1 MATGSIVLAIALE
14 VVAGSLVS
22 LSMVVQRHALI
33 YPNPEGSVGKVPLLC
48 VRIGRWHA
56 WFVGLVMYGIASA
69 LKIVGFNLGP
79 LTILGSIFVGAL
91 LVTNLFLGHWLLR
104 EEVTV
109 TKVVGSLLVLCGSI
123 VVIAATPS
131 GVPTSFTSADMQ
143 QLLLSYEALY
153 LASIVLIVLI
163 CFVFILYV
171 ERTYPPP
178 TTQAARKLRASRA
191 ASRAAISPTSPPSLH
206 VAHPTLST
214 LPTTAVQP
222 SLRLK
227 SLMVFVYPGSLGLN
241 EAFVDI
247 CARAYSTML
256 VRCVS
261 QDGLASCHG
270 WPLYLLMGTGI
281 PATFS
286 TAYMLKV
293 VYERFQTTLALPI
306 EYSSLNLFSVMGGLL
321 FFQEVDYMED
331 WQVPA

>member
-1 MATGSIVLAIALE
+1 M
-14 VVAGSLVS
+14 
-22 LSMVVQRHALI
+22 
-33 YPNPEGSVGKVPLLC
+33 
-48 VRIGRWHA
+48 
-56 WFVGLVMYGIASA
+56 F
-69 LKIVGFNLGP
+69 
-79 LTILGSIFVGAL
+79 
-91 LVTNLFLGHWLLR
+91 
-104 EEVTV
+104 
-109 TKVVGSLLVLCGSI
+109 
-123 VVIAATPS
+123 
-131 GVPTSFTSADMQ
+131 
-143 QLLLSYEALY
+143 
-153 LASIVLIVLI
+153 
-163 CFVFILYV
+163 YV

-191 ASRAAISPTSPPSLH
+191 ASRAALSPTSPPSLH

-281 PATFS
+281 PAAFS

-293 VYERFQTTLALPI
+293 VFERFQTTLALPI

-321 FFQEVDYMED
+321 FFQEVDYMQH
-331 WQVPA
+331 WQVRA

>member
-1 MATGSIVLAIALE
+1 MATGSIVLAIVLE

-33 YPNPEGSVGKVPLLC
+33 YPNPEGSDGKVPLLC
-48 VRIGRWHA
+48 VRIGRWRA
-56 WFVGLVMYGIASA
+56 WFVGLIMYGIASA

-143 QLLLSYEALY
+143 RLLLSFEALY
-153 LASIVLIVLI
+153 LVCIVLIVLI

-178 TTQAARKLRASRA
+178 TTQAARKLRAIRA
-191 ASRAAISPTSPPSLH
+191 ASRAALSPTSPPSLH
-206 VAHPTLST
+206 VAHPTVSHK
-214 LPTTAVQP
+214 V
-222 SLRLK
+222 SLRPHEHKGRAVPHAAGRPERSETDEHPRRHLAQLVAHAEHASPPK
-227 SLMVFVYPGSLGLN
+227 VSLAIALCSVVEDERGAAVEPARLDARREAATTELGL
-241 EAFVDI
+241 
-247 CARAYSTML
+247 
-256 VRCVS
+256 
-261 QDGLASCHG
+261 GL
-270 WPLYLLMGTGI
+270 
-281 PATFS
+281 
-286 TAYMLKV
+286 
-293 VYERFQTTLALPI
+293 
-306 EYSSLNLFSVMGGLL
+306 
-321 FFQEVDYMED
+321 
-331 WQVPA
+331 